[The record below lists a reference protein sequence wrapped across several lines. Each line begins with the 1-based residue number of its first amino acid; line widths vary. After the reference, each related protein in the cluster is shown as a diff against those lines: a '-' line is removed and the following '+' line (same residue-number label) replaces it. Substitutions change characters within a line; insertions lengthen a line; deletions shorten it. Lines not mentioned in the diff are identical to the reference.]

1 MSIVTFTAASD
12 KHRVQDLV
20 DCVAFDDTG
29 VGTAMGNYLSKS
41 AGESL
46 RSAGALS
53 TVGLAFVLALV
64 IGFWF
69 GTVVDGWLGTKPVF
83 TIVFFFLGLA
93 AGVLNVFRIVSQA
106 YPKRTA
112 GQAAPLA
119 PQAQPP
125 RIPMA
130 DADPGDHELEDGER

>member
-1 MSIVTFTAASD
+1 M
-12 KHRVQDLV
+12 
-20 DCVAFDDTG
+20 
-29 VGTAMGNYLSKS
+29 GTYFSKS
-41 AGESL
+41 TGEAL

-69 GTVVDGWLGTKPVF
+69 GTMVDGWLGTKPVF

-106 YPKRTA
+106 YPARTA
-112 GQAAPLA
+112 GPDAHAAPAA
-119 PQAQPP
+119 PPP
-125 RIPMA
+125 DLPRA
-130 DADPGDHELEDGER
+130 GDDPDDRELDDDEQ